1 MGGSDSSLIDT
12 PTSITGANA
21 HFRKIMPRPYIDAW
35 YARWTRRQFS
45 PRSHLYK
52 SRSLLE
58 NHSVPRPTTAQA
70 SGTPPTSIH
79 APHHIGPRRLPVASR
94 ERSPA
99 IPRTTRQTRTTSSL
113 SGSASDEDATDNI
126 LGTPPSSGPR
136 AILVHSSYTD
146 HPVIEQNH
154 EETDVTF
161 HRNVYA
167 NKVVTAPQKVQG
179 PGEAAVGSPTH
190 LSIPGMP
197 SKSGCPTGTSKT
209 IDVRAIGA
217 IPAASLIQQQA
228 PRTQG
233 VESFSLKS
241 IGKNQ
246 TLRVRASR
254 PAGSG
259 APSKQANAQI
269 HSRTLP
275 SFAVPTG
282 SGSIPDVFAV
292 GGDTIRTLA
301 KQKGRQTEDNGPES
315 PGGMTGPSRVSVSP
329 GHQTPKRKD
338 REVEGMSRK
347 RRCLGCRD
355 RHDKVSPTGA
365 FSCVWVQAHGTSV

>member
-12 PTSITGANA
+12 PTSMTGAKA
-21 HFRKIMPRPYIDAW
+21 PFRKIMPRPYIDAW

-52 SRSLLE
+52 SPSHRE
-58 NHSVPRPTTAQA
+58 ARTEPRPTTAQA
-70 SGTPPTSIH
+70 SGRHSTSTH
-79 APHHIGPRRLPVASR
+79 TRHHIEPRRLPAASG

-99 IPRTTRQTRTTSSL
+99 LPRTTRQTRTTNSL

-126 LGTPPSSGPR
+126 LGTPPSSGAR
-136 AILVHSSYTD
+136 AILDHNSYTD

-161 HRNVYA
+161 HGNVYA
-167 NKVVTAPQKVQG
+167 DTVAIAAPEVHRSR
-179 PGEAAVGSPTH
+179 EAAGSLQTH
-190 LSIPGMP
+190 SSIPGLP
-197 SKSGCPTGTSKT
+197 PKSGCPTGTSKT